1 LKQNFS
7 FAIIPHNMKDNEYRL
22 CGGRLWEKVP
32 IRILL
37 RNFTIMMTIVVVPP
51 GGCGKLMNL
60 VENDTNKKLS

>member
-1 LKQNFS
+1 
-7 FAIIPHNMKDNEYRL
+7 MKDNEYRL

-37 RNFTIMMTIVVVPP
+37 RNFTIMMTFVVVPP